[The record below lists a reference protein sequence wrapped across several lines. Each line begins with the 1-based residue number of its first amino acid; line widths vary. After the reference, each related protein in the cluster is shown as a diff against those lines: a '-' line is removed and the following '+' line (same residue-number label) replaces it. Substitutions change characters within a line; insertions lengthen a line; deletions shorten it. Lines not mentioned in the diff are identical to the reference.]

1 MALEHALLVSLREKP
16 AAGLELAR
24 RFDKSIGFFWSATHQ
39 QIYRVLH
46 RMAADGWVIGE
57 AGESRKDTTIYSVT
71 PLGEKVLAEWI
82 AESTPRE
89 SFRSDL
95 AVKMRAASF
104 GDRAALIADI
114 ERRIGEHS
122 VRLAH
127 YRSLMARDYPHPKKL
142 TGRELDQY
150 LVLRGGMRVEEFW
163 IQWLTEYVEAHE
175 Q

>member
-39 QIYRVLH
+39 QIYKVLH
-46 RMAADGWVIGE
+46 RMVADGWIEE
-57 AGESRKDTTIYSVT
+57 ASLETPRPTKTYRVT

-82 AESTPRE
+82 GESTPRE

-104 GDRAALIADI
+104 GDRSALIADI
-114 ERRIGEHS
+114 ERRIGEHT
-122 VRLAH
+122 VRLSH
-127 YRSLMARDYPHPKKL
+127 YRALVARDYPQPEGL
-142 TGRELDQY
+142 SGQELDQY
-150 LVLRGGMRVEEFW
+150 LVLRGGIHVEEFW
-163 IQWLTEYVEAHE
+163 IQWLTEYLEAHS
-175 Q
+175 